1 VTSSTVFDEDAPYGS
16 GGTLTASPVA
26 PGSPSSWSFTGD
38 GTLSSAP
45 IAVADSSGTH
55 VYVGGTSGKLYA
67 LNLADG
73 TVAWSTNVGYSIPGP
88 DEQNVSQPLTGL
100 AAGQGL
106 LVVPA
111 GNVLR
116 AYGE

>member
-1 VTSSTVFDEDAPYGS
+1 MPA
-16 GGTLTASPVA
+16 
-26 PGSPSSWSFTGD
+26 
-38 GTLSSAP
+38 
-45 IAVADSSGTH
+45 
-55 VYVGGTSGKLYA
+55 
-67 LNLADG
+67 
-73 TVAWSTNVGYSIPGP
+73 IPAP

-116 AYGE
+116 AYSQ